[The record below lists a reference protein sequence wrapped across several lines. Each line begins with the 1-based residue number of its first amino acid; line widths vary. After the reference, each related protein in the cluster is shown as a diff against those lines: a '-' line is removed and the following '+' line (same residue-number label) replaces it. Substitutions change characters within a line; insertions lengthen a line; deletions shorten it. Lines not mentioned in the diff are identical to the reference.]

1 MELLCCRLMEIHKLK
16 QNYLRLRQV
25 ERQMFRTKTK
35 AKIDWLTLDN
45 GEVLLIKMLCMYN
58 RGLQFDI
65 RVINEF

>member
-1 MELLCCRLMEIHKLK
+1 MEIHKLK